1 MNDAEK
7 RVESK
12 TLKKANTSFNG
23 FQA

>member
-12 TLKKANTSFNG
+12 TLQKANTSFNG